1 MFQELYRNKTWQHV
15 GDAITA
21 NRGSQTHP
29 GKALKRNWILQNTN
43 TRESFIFYTTWI
55 LKIQNIGKNQ
65 ARKKQWNIKRQVP
78 DFKNFVTLQTL
89 CKDGLSLFGTCLL
102 FCRSSPPS
110 YPGVRAVCLSALGT
124 QLSRPL
130 LYHVLLPLSLLWCN
144 FGAIITELELT
155 IWGKL
160 QLKSLT
166 TSAEYH
172 YHRRTEIFN
181 FACQPYLPES
191 LVNWNKISSF
201 IFFHPEFYTQ
211 LANTG

>member
-55 LKIQNIGKNQ
+55 LKIQNIRKDQ
-65 ARKKQWNIKRQVP
+65 ARKKQLNIKRLVL
-78 DFKNFVTLQTL
+78 DFKNLETLQTL
-89 CKDGLSLFGTCLL
+89 CKSGPSLSGTCLL

-130 LYHVLLPLSLLWCN
+130 LCHVPPSSFSIVVQLRCNYNRARTDNLGETLVEKFDNFSRIPLSPPHGN
-144 FGAIITELELT
+144 FQLRLSTVSSRKF
-155 IWGKL
+155 GKL
-160 QLKSLT
+160 EQNIQF
-166 TSAEYH
+166 H
-172 YHRRTEIFN
+172 IF
-181 FACQPYLPES
+181 PS
-191 LVNWNKISSF
+191 
-201 IFFHPEFYTQ
+201 
-211 LANTG
+211 